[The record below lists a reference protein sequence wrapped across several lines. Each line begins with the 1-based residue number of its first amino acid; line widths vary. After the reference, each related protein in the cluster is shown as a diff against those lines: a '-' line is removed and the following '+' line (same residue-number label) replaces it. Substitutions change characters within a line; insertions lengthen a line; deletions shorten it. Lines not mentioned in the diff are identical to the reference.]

1 MSLRA
6 LLYRRPSEPAAV
18 QIVFDQAIY
27 LVRLRRHRQARRY
40 TLRIDAAAREVV
52 LTMPP
57 RGSVK
62 EAKEFAQKHGGWIAA
77 RLKRLPEAAPFVH
90 GVDVPLRGEPHR
102 IVNRRG
108 ARGTVWTE
116 TDDDGGRRI
125 CVAGE
130 PPHVNR
136 RVSDFLRREAQRDLE
151 AATRRYAATLGVR
164 IKRVCVRD
172 QSSRWGSCSN
182 TGVLSFSW
190 RLILAPPFVLDYLA
204 AHEVCHLV
212 ELNHSLRFWRLVKR
226 LYPQVERAKVWLDV
240 HGTDLHRYGLFDRR
254 PLGDI

>member
-6 LLYRRPSEPAAV
+6 LLYRRPSEPAVV
-18 QIVFDQAIY
+18 QVVFDKAIY

-57 RGSVK
+57 RGSLK

-77 RLKRLPEAAPFVH
+77 RLKRLPAAAPFAH
-90 GVDVPLRGEPHR
+90 GVEIPLRGEPHR

-108 ARGTVWTE
+108 ARGTAWTE
-116 TDDDGGRRI
+116 TDEAGNWLL

-130 PPHVNR
+130 PPHVDR
-136 RVSDFLRREAQRDLE
+136 RTSDFLKREAQRDL
-151 AATRRYAATLGVR
+151 AAASRRYAAA
-164 IKRVCVRD
+164 
-172 QSSRWGSCSN
+172 
-182 TGVLSFSW
+182 
-190 RLILAPPFVLDYLA
+190 LILAPAFVLDYLA

-212 ELNHSLRFWRLVKR
+212 ELNHSPRFWRLVKR
-226 LYPQVERAKVWLDV
+226 LYPDVERAKVWLDV
-240 HGTDLHRYGLFDRR
+240 HGTDLHRYGLAAQRGAD
-254 PLGDI
+254 DI